1 MRHGPWQDLYG
12 GDYTATWTL
21 SLPEGISR
29 PEGALCTLRITAYR
43 GENVVAERTVQADD
57 FDARGQLILSMPFDI
72 KDSRNVGFEAW
83 AQAGATVD
91 IQRISFARTPKYDVH
106 TFYDDRLRKTRSE
119 YYDID
124 GMPTLQEDGW
134 FACDYGYDRQGNIAC
149 VRYYGRDG
157 APTASAD
164 GYAERRRA
172 YNARKK
178 VIREEYYDAEGR
190 PVDSAR
196 GYAAVEYDY
205 NADGQ
210 PVKERYYDRNGAL
223 IEERTVG

>member
-1 MRHGPWQDLYG
+1 L
-12 GDYTATWTL
+12 
-21 SLPEGISR
+21 
-29 PEGALCTLRITAYR
+29 
-43 GENVVAERTVQADD
+43 
-57 FDARGQLILSMPFDI
+57 
-72 KDSRNVGFEAW
+72 GFEAW
-83 AQAGATVD
+83 TQAGATVD
-91 IQRISFARTPKYDVH
+91 IQRISFVRTPKYDVH

-164 GYAERRRA
+164 GYAERRRV

-190 PVDSAR
+190 PVDSTR